1 MLETLLDPDVMM
13 VIITTIYVIA
23 TIIICVIN
31 SKALKESRAQF
42 NRSIELQKQ
51 HNYDSVRPAVTIDF
65 NSNHTPDTLAGS
77 ITIKNH
83 GLGPAVIK
91 GLYFT
96 RDGKDYKNE
105 NGYCTPYDMVQFRL
119 TEESSDL
126 KPEDI
131 CNSFHTKEFRNC
143 LNDMDYLAI
152 NEELLLLSFETSDKN
167 ETEFV
172 RKIFDNVSMELVYT
186 DIYDSHEWRVIK
198 SLNYFK
204 PVGDWI

>member
-1 MLETLLDPDVMM
+1 MLEILLDPDVMM

-31 SKALKESRAQF
+31 IKALKESRAQF

-96 RDGKDYKNE
+96 REGKKYKNE
-105 NGYCTPYDMVQFRL
+105 NGYCTPYDMVHFRL
-119 TEESSDL
+119 VEEKSDL
-126 KPEDI
+126 KTEEVI
-131 CNSFHTKEFRNC
+131 NNFYTKEFSNSP
-143 LNDMDYLAI
+143 NDKDYLAV
-152 NEELLLLSFETSDKN
+152 NEELLLLSFKTSNKK
-167 ETEFV
+167 EAEFAG
-172 RKIFDNVSMELVYT
+172 KIFDGVCMELIYT
-186 DIYDSHEWRVIK
+186 DIYDSHEWRETK
-198 SLNYFK
+198 SLGYFK
-204 PVGDWI
+204 PIWNWN